1 MVIPF
6 TATDYLRDGGRM
18 MVQKRKRGELEVIQ
32 KARGSETHSAER
44 RGFFHS
50 HKIEDQFRSWGALS
64 AALISQGNIKNKADI
79 LGRHMHRNTRSRSSA
94 GLRRPQENHQFRIC
108 NNVLEVEQVGWFRD
122 FLKGNGHDFVTVRLK
137 QDRSYLHPRLDFLL
151 GK

>member
-44 RGFFHS
+44 RGFFQS
-50 HKIEDQFRSWGALS
+50 QNRRSVPKLRSSVCNSDFSGKY
-64 AALISQGNIKNKADI
+64 KNKADI

-108 NNVLEVEQVGWFRD
+108 NNVLEVEQVDWFHD
-122 FLKGNGHDFVTVRLK
+122 FLKGNGHDFITVRLK